1 MIQRATEKDLI
12 RQTTLLASHTRLEIT
27 QAGLGVTDFSEVARK
42 YDIQLEWGELP
53 NCEDGYYS
61 KDERKIILNS
71 RVMNPERIN
80 FSFCHEFMHDRIEH
94 DDNLLCLFADA
105 HLQRDRQYETM
116 ERLCNAGAA
125 ELLMPSDN
133 VRKLMREHG
142 FSTTLIPELCQHFN
156 TSSIAAAF
164 QMVNC
169 ASHDCYLV
177 IAEVQLVSPSMN
189 NAQTSFVKVN
199 PISVPRER
207 LVIIYSAGSPTS
219 QYPMARNIPIQLDH
233 LIYTTLENEGKVVK
247 GRDDIPRRNSSKRAW
262 IVDCD
267 ALYFRG
273 KVFAFFNVTQP
284 ISVYQL
290 PLF

>member
-1 MIQRATEKDLI
+1 LIQRATEKDLI
-12 RQTTLLASHTRLEIT
+12 RQSTSLASQTRLEIL

-42 YDIQLEWGELP
+42 YGIQLEWGELP
-53 NCEDGYYS
+53 NGEDGSYS

-71 RVMNPERIN
+71 RIMNPERIN

-133 VRKLMREHG
+133 VRELMREHG
-142 FSTTLIPELCQHFN
+142 FSTTLIPELCQHFS

-164 QMVNC
+164 QIVNC

-177 IAEVQLVSPSMN
+177 IAEPQRSVPTTNSTQSLMFNIQSVSSPQEQLVILYSGASSSAKYSIKRN
-189 NAQTSFVKVN
+189 QI
-199 PISVPRER
+199 ISANHLLNDALRASEPVIGMAKLPFASGNGWQVP
-207 LVIIYSAGSPTS
+207 
-219 QYPMARNIPIQLDH
+219 
-233 LIYTTLENEGKVVK
+233 
-247 GRDDIPRRNSSKRAW
+247 
-262 IVDCD
+262 CD

-284 ISVYQL
+284 ISVHQL